1 MNYYFTLLFLVA
13 LQYVNAQESFVF
25 KHLPQPQ
32 IKYETTGIYQTKA
45 EGKLEG
51 PSPFTMNL
59 EGNNK
64 VQSTTSTRAEIK
76 QIIPY
81 KTEILFVEA
90 SMKFNEQ
97 ITPLKA
103 PLSGS
108 TIYGYYDENGKTK
121 IDSIVNN
128 TLDSLEKQYLKTEME
143 QNQFEDKT
151 PNKPMKVGDSVEKTE
166 IVAFPVLGADEQVF
180 LVKTKYTLQKIE
192 NGIGYLDAT
201 QTFKLK
207 NPNEQVEVLPSSNGS
222 GKVEFNIKHTYVSKK
237 VTSAN
242 LHLKVK
248 QDGYVMSC
256 IISSNKSDIT
266 TASSL
271 IR

>member
-1 MNYYFTLLFLVA
+1 M
-13 LQYVNAQESFVF
+13 
-25 KHLPQPQ
+25 
-32 IKYETTGIYQTKA
+32 
-45 EGKLEG
+45 
-51 PSPFTMNL
+51 
-59 EGNNK
+59 
-64 VQSTTSTRAEIK
+64 
-76 QIIPY
+76 
-81 KTEILFVEA
+81 
-90 SMKFNEQ
+90 
-97 ITPLKA
+97 
-103 PLSGS
+103 
-108 TIYGYYDENGKTK
+108 
-121 IDSIVNN
+121 
-128 TLDSLEKQYLKTEME
+128 
-143 QNQFEDKT
+143 
-151 PNKPMKVGDSVEKTE
+151 
-166 IVAFPVLGADEQVF
+166 AFPVLGADDQVF
-180 LVKTKYTLQKIE
+180 LVKTQYTLQKIE

-242 LHLKVK
+242 LHLKIK

>member
-1 MNYYFTLLFLVA
+1 MNYYFTLLFLAAV
-13 LQYVNAQESFVF
+13 QYVNAQESFVF
-25 KHLPQPQ
+25 KHLRQPQ

-51 PSPFTMNL
+51 STSFAMNL

-64 VQSTTSTRAEIK
+64 VQSTTSTGSEINQK
-76 QIIPY
+76 IPY
-81 KTEILFVEA
+81 KTEILFVET

-97 ITPLKA
+97 VTPLNA
-103 PLSGS
+103 PLKGS

-128 TLDSLEKQYLKTEME
+128 TLDSLEKQHLKIEME
-143 QNQFEDKT
+143 KNQFEDKT
-151 PNKPMKVGDSVEKTE
+151 PNKPLKVGDSVEKTE
-166 IVAFPVLGADEQVF
+166 IVVFPVLGADEQEF

-207 NPNEQVEVLPSSNGS
+207 NPNEQVEVLPNSKGS

-256 IISSNKSDIT
+256 IISSNNSNIT

-271 IR
+271 IQ